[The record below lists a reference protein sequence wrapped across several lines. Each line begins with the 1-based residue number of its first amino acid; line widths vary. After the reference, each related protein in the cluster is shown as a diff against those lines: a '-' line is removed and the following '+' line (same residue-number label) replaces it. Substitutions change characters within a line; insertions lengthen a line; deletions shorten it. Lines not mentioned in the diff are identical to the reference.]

1 MFNKEL
7 VDKVE
12 AQSKEI
18 EQLKKE
24 KNDLTKKFDKIHD
37 ELEEE
42 VPKIRMACIETR
54 EKVNLLFEH
63 FGEPVFSYL
72 TRIVEGVDALNARAP
87 SIDKTEIK
95 AEFEKSFGKIKEEQ
109 VPELKLEITEVL
121 PLRVPLLKGEVIYTD
136 RQARNICKDLWK
148 KFEEEFLDGKLHSI
162 REGKDLIRPYYK
174 KDATEKYILT
184 TYGKYTWYAIHKRG
198 YIKKAKVSN
207 GTFLYR
213 FSKDKKK
220 AEEFGIKRKKIV
232 LKRCDIFENHITKK
246 VNRKYGYKF
255 YKKAIKDLS
264 KLFNEQTEHVWE
276 SIDLRNLVKEVLS
289 KHFSY
294 VADGRVY
301 AYIDYFKES
310 GLFELEKGKYYLI
323 KDDERKENK
332 KNKPMVIKSKGWFQM

>member
-7 VDKVE
+7 VDRIE

-18 EQLKKE
+18 EKLKKE
-24 KNDLTKKFDKIHD
+24 KNDLAKKFDKIHD

-54 EKVNLLFEH
+54 EKVNLMFEH

-72 TRIVEGVDALNARAP
+72 TRIAEGVDSLNARAP
-87 SIDKTEIK
+87 FIDKTENK
-95 AEFEKSFGKIKEEQ
+95 AEFEKSFEKVEE
-109 VPELKLEITEVL
+109 VPEMKIETIEVL
-121 PLRVPLLKGEVIYTD
+121 PLRVPLSKGEAIYTD
-136 RQARNICKDLWK
+136 KQARNICKDLWE
-148 KFEEEFLDGKLHSI
+148 KFEEEFLDGKLHTI

-174 KDATEKYILT
+174 EDATEKYILT

-198 YIKKAKVSN
+198 YIKKAKISN
-207 GTFLYR
+207 GTFFYR

-232 LKRCDIFENHITKK
+232 LKRCDIFENRITKK
-246 VNRKYGYKF
+246 VNRKYGYNF
-255 YKKAIKDLS
+255 YKRAIKDLS

-276 SIDLRNLVKEVLS
+276 SFDLRNFVKEILS
-289 KHFSY
+289 EYFSY
-294 VADGRVY
+294 VARGRVY
-301 AYIDYFKES
+301 AYIDYFKEI
-310 GLFELEKGKYYLI
+310 GLFKLDKGKYYLI

-332 KNKPMVIKSKGWFQM
+332 KNEPMVIKSKGWFQM